1 MKWAVG
7 IFVVVLLGTAL
18 YMVTSHSE
26 GSAPARSGGNAGTG
40 AQASTEETQS
50 RQYTVLLD
58 VSASRPLAM
67 IAEGERYMDA
77 LIDQMNYGDRL
88 VVLPMYEAGVN
99 EAKNDLDI
107 SLMKPSSSL
116 TLDDVEE
123 LKTARNDL
131 KEPVHIFFTRARA
144 SSVMHTDILTT
155 LSIASEKISDA
166 KRNQLLI
173 LSDML
178 QSSKEF
184 EFEHLRRMPPPGWL
198 EKQKQ
203 DGLIRPLY
211 QACIIAIGADPST
224 HEGIVV
230 RDFWQKYFAA
240 SDASLSARNYRTTP
254 PAGNLSICE

>member
-1 MKWAVG
+1 MKWVVG
-7 IFVVVLLGTAL
+7 ICLVTFVGTVL
-18 YMVTSHSE
+18 YIVISHSE
-26 GSAPARSGGNAGTG
+26 GPGSARSGGNAGNG
-40 AQASTEETQS
+40 AQASTAEIQS

-58 VSASRPLAM
+58 VSASRPQAM

-88 VVLPMYEAGVN
+88 VVLPMYEAVVN

-107 SLMKPSSSL
+107 SLTKPSSSL
-116 TLDDVEE
+116 TLDDAEE

-184 EFEHLRRMPPPGWL
+184 EFEHLKRMPPPGWL
-198 EKQKQ
+198 ERQKQ
-203 DGLIRPLY
+203 DGLVRPLY
-211 QACIIAIGADPST
+211 EACVVAIGGDPST

-230 RDFWQKYFAA
+230 RDFWQKYF
-240 SDASLSARNYRTTP
+240 DASNANLSARNYRTTP
-254 PAGNLSICE
+254 PAGNLSLCD